1 VCVCVYICA
10 PAGEFCEERAARTAL
25 QNICWNN
32 CQGRGECRRGFCH
45 CQPGFWGKDCS
56 SSKVYAPHAA
66 HRPVHKLR
74 VYVYDLPWT
83 VSALVVCC
91 CCLPVRRLCD
101 LITSCCCCCCCCCCL
116 QVSYQP
122 EYSLGWT
129 DHDANYMAWLV
140 FGQMFMNDTVV
151 R

>member
-1 VCVCVYICA
+1 MAQHYPLCGFVDKGGPKRLKPDMASGVWVCA

-66 HRPVHKLR
+66 RRPVHKLR

-83 VSALVVCC
+83 VSTLLLLCC
-91 CCLPVRRLCD
+91 R
-101 LITSCCCCCCCCCCL
+101 T
-116 QVSYQP
+116 
-122 EYSLGWT
+122 
-129 DHDANYMAWLV
+129 
-140 FGQMFMNDTVV
+140 
-151 R
+151 